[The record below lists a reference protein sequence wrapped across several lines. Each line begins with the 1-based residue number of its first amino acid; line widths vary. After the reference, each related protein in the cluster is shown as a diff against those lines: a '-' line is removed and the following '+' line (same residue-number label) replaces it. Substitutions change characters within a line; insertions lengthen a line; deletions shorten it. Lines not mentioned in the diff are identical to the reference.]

1 MSINLIMTHSVF
13 YTQVYHF
20 ILHSYVFGQL
30 SLSLY
35 SFFKKTQLNNEA
47 GTLNYPSFSE
57 FIFIKVMYIVHL
69 PRFINSLKYLQNVI
83 PVELLCTVNYFL
95 QCLLNQILCNIYF
108 Q

>member
-1 MSINLIMTHSVF
+1 MYN
-13 YTQVYHF
+13 F

-47 GTLNYPSFSE
+47 GTLNYPFSE

-83 PVELLCTVNYFL
+83 PVELLCTINYFTVL
-95 QCLLNQILCNIYF
+95 FKLTTMQYLFSVILIICAA
-108 Q
+108 